1 MPMTATQYETLS
13 KITNRQREILASMTS
28 AEWITRTPELQ
39 TKLTPALLAMDPAE
53 FWPRVESHFAALH
66 DEFERLHR
74 RWAMIWVERH
84 DPIAG
89 TFDLLK
95 ADTVSDALGMARK
108 AQGQGASATVMAVL
122 NPWTAPEKVVLA
134 IYP

>member
-1 MPMTATQYETLS
+1 MPMTATQYENLN

-28 AEWITRTPELQ
+28 AEWVTRTPDLQ
-39 TKLTPALLAMDPAE
+39 MKITPALLAMDPAE
-53 FWPRVESHFAALH
+53 FWPRVEDHFAALH

-74 RWAMIWVERH
+74 RWSMIWIERH

-95 ADTVSDALGMARK
+95 ADTVTDAFNMARK
-108 AQGQGASATVMAVL
+108 AQSQGASATVMAVL
-122 NPWTAPEKVVLA
+122 NPWTAPAKVVLA
-134 IYP
+134 VYP